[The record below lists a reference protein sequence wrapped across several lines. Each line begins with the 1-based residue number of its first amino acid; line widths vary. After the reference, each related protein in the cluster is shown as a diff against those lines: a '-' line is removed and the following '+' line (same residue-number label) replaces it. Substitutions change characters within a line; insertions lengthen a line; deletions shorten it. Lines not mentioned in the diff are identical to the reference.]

1 MSVFERE
8 PSLETLIFEFLV
20 LKLVYPPIFSV
31 IRSFLV
37 FSQILSVCMSV
48 CMSVFER
55 KPSLETLI
63 FKFLTLELVY
73 PPIFSLI
80 RSFLVFSHL
89 VCLYVCLSVC
99 PFLRNDVTVTIL
111 QADWVPTILGQS
123 PTIDTRCEVYLIW
136 SFSLRVLVAAQ
147 KCCPKLVYIDNLPPT
162 QVLSN
167 GKNLWIQNR
176 DSWSMMHLPSRQ

>member
-1 MSVFERE
+1 MARAARARSVRVSASMSVVYERE
-8 PSLETLIFEFLV
+8 PRREPLIFEFLV

-37 FSQILSVCMSV
+37 FSHLLVCLYV
-48 CMSVFER
+48 RFWWE
-55 KPSLETLI
+55 PSLEVLI
-63 FKFLTLELVY
+63 FEILVLKLVY

-111 QADWVPTILGQS
+111 QADSIPTILGQS
-123 PTIDTRCEVYLIW
+123 PTIDARCEIYLIW

-147 KCCPKLVYIDNLPPT
+147 KCCPKLMWIDTLAPT
-162 QVLSN
+162 SKCDALT
-167 GKNLWIQNR
+167 
-176 DSWSMMHLPSRQ
+176 D